1 MMPALSKKQQKFMGI
16 VRSIQKG
23 EQPASKFNKDAQD
36 VAKDMK
42 KKDVKDFASTKHKG
56 LPMKKEILG
65 KLKEMIK
72 QELSEYTYGVGD
84 VVKDVNPT
92 CPHFGAQGK
101 VKSVNPKSVIF
112 IVKNKGKNFK
122 PGMELEKSHD
132 QMKKMKESVN
142 EMSAK
147 SKKIISKL
155 GKKEK
160 EMFIDMVDMLGFDQV
175 MADYKR
181 DKKAFKQ
188 ALKDMS
194 ESVIQE
200 RNDEVQT
207 GKDYTKLWLQSINLI
222 IKQANGLK
230 GALAKHPIKRD
241 VNKLKAVKKLF
252 EKFIKPAIEKEGA
265 DNRHY
270 APNQTQLKKY
280 LANSKFKVST
290 RILRQTI
297 ESSNGYDEN
306 SWYYLGDKEQS
317 LIKKMGKVLYDVE
330 NKMDKA
336 NLENVNESMSPSQ
349 LKKMRDDFEKT
360 GDLPPHLKKF
370 ALDLK
375 ILKKKHKVKNIVVP
389 GLEWMS
395 DMKENINEDGH
406 TDVASA
412 KRKAMLMVEYSNKL
426 LNKLNGM
433 NKEDS
438 LPSWWSDKITLSQNY
453 LEKATNYL
461 LNPVESVNESKKEKD
476 QIIRYLQGLGFDER
490 TAKKAVAK
498 SYNYI
503 SKAYRNTGTQYKGD
517 LIANILN
524 KKESV
529 NESRDFEKLYKF
541 FSKKDYF
548 GLKRV
553 MKTQLGNYKRALKKG
568 DKGAQKYSEKD
579 VINSVNRM
587 IKNRAKFTY
596 DELKKAI
603 KKKDIKALKSKLRYD
618 QPYSLA
624 IFNQITGKKLPKNTR
639 DIHSFLDNQF
649 MKESVFAVR
658 QDKIKN
664 GERFPKKP
672 NFNYDPEK
680 GKSRIRKVN
689 ETMKPSAIKKMRA
702 EFERTGELPPHLK
715 KFVKDVNIL
724 KKKHKV
730 KNIVVP
736 GLEWMSDMKESVN
749 EASVSQV
756 RSTISRVKKQL
767 MKKWAKKGGY
777 ENFGQKELRNLK
789 SKFKENPYG
798 SPEERQISQMLSS
811 FDNWAMNYSGD
822 MRESI
827 NEDGHTDVAS
837 SKRKVMIMVD
847 DSNKLLNKLNG
858 MNKEDSLPSWLSDK
872 ITLASDYLHKATHY
886 LLNPVESVNEAM
898 SKSQASELLKQL
910 GGNKFISMTGAKNL
924 TFSGLGL
931 VMQIGKNSKGVT
943 HVRFKLSS
951 KDLYDIDFLS
961 IRGSNVK
968 TKSKEKGVYGDQLGV
983 MIKKNTGLNIRL

>member
-1 MMPALSKKQQKFMGI
+1 MPSKSKQQQKFMGI

-23 EQPASKFNKDAQD
+23 DQPASKFSKDAQNAAD
-36 VAKDMK
+36 DMK
-42 KKDVKDFASTKHKG
+42 KKDVEDFASTKHKG
-56 LPMKKEILG
+56 LPKKVEQALREKIRTMVEDYVESCG
-65 KLKEMIK
+65 YVVSAKDPNYKLKSPGGTGEEDR
-72 QELSEYTYGVGD
+72 ELKEEGFGSDEFLTKTEKKKFEKERLENAEVLGYTLTGTKDLKEAVDEGDFISAIQSIQAGLDEAEYGFNDLGRLKGMSSSE
-84 VVKDVNPT
+84 KR
-92 CPHFGAQGK
+92 
-101 VKSVNPKSVIF
+101 
-112 IVKNKGKNFK
+112 IVK
-122 PGMELEKSHD
+122 
-132 QMKKMKESVN
+132 
-142 EMSAK
+142 
-147 SKKIISKL
+147 
-155 GKKEK
+155 
-160 EMFIDMVDMLGFDQV
+160 
-175 MADYKR
+175 
-181 DKKAFKQ
+181 
-188 ALKDMS
+188 
-194 ESVIQE
+194 
-200 RNDEVQT
+200 T
-207 GKDYTKLWLQSINLI
+207 
-222 IKQANGLK
+222 
-230 GALAKHPIKRD
+230 
-241 VNKLKAVKKLF
+241 LF
-252 EKFIKPAIEKEGA
+252 S
-265 DNRHY
+265 R
-270 APNQTQLKKY
+270 
-280 LANSKFKVST
+280 FKVLMRGVEKARRVIT
-290 RILRQTI
+290 T
-297 ESSNGYDEN
+297 ES
-306 SWYYLGDKEQS
+306 
-317 LIKKMGKVLYDVE
+317 
-330 NKMDKA
+330 
-336 NLENVNESMSPSQ
+336 
-349 LKKMRDDFEKT
+349 
-360 GDLPPHLKKF
+360 
-370 ALDLK
+370 
-375 ILKKKHKVKNIVVP
+375 
-389 GLEWMS
+389 
-395 DMKENINEDGH
+395 INEDGH
-406 TDVASA
+406 TDVASS
-412 KRKAMLMVEYSNKL
+412 KRKVMIMVDDSNKL

-736 GLEWMSDMKESVN
+736 GLEWMSDMKEQSVN
-749 EASVSQV
+749 EA
-756 RSTISRVKKQL
+756 R
-767 MKKWAKKGGY
+767 
-777 ENFGQKELRNLK
+777 
-789 SKFKENPYG
+789 
-798 SPEERQISQMLSS
+798 
-811 FDNWAMNYSGD
+811 
-822 MRESI
+822 
-827 NEDGHTDVAS
+827 
-837 SKRKVMIMVD
+837 
-847 DSNKLLNKLNG
+847 
-858 MNKEDSLPSWLSDK
+858 
-872 ITLASDYLHKATHY
+872 
-886 LLNPVESVNEAM
+886 LNPKETI
-898 SKSQASELLKQL
+898 QQL
-910 GGNKFISMTGAKNL
+910 GGNRFLYMVGAKNL
-924 TFSGLGL
+924 AVDKPRNELH
-931 VMQIGKNSKGVT
+931 MKIMRNAKGVS
-943 HVRFKLSS
+943 HVVVRLTSL
-951 KDLYDIDFLS
+951 DLYDMKFLS
-961 IRGSNVK
+961 IRAGKIRVK
-968 TKSKEKGVYGDQLGV
+968 ATEKGVYGDQLATFF
-983 MIKKNTGLNIRL
+983 KKHTGLNTRL

>member
-1 MMPALSKKQQKFMGI
+1 
-16 VRSIQKG
+16 
-23 EQPASKFNKDAQD
+23 
-36 VAKDMK
+36 
-42 KKDVKDFASTKHKG
+42 
-56 LPMKKEILG
+56 
-65 KLKEMIK
+65 
-72 QELSEYTYGVGD
+72 
-84 VVKDVNPT
+84 
-92 CPHFGAQGK
+92 
-101 VKSVNPKSVIF
+101 
-112 IVKNKGKNFK
+112 
-122 PGMELEKSHD
+122 MELEKSHD

-147 SKKIISKL
+147 TKKIISKL

-160 EMFIDMVDMLGFDQV
+160 EMFMDMVDMLGFDQV

-360 GDLPPHLKKF
+360 G
-370 ALDLK
+370 
-375 ILKKKHKVKNIVVP
+375 
-389 GLEWMS
+389 
-395 DMKENINEDGH
+395 
-406 TDVASA
+406 
-412 KRKAMLMVEYSNKL
+412 
-426 LNKLNGM
+426 
-433 NKEDS
+433 
-438 LPSWWSDKITLSQNY
+438 
-453 LEKATNYL
+453 
-461 LNPVESVNESKKEKD
+461 
-476 QIIRYLQGLGFDER
+476 
-490 TAKKAVAK
+490 
-498 SYNYI
+498 
-503 SKAYRNTGTQYKGD
+503 
-517 LIANILN
+517 
-524 KKESV
+524 
-529 NESRDFEKLYKF
+529 
-541 FSKKDYF
+541 
-548 GLKRV
+548 
-553 MKTQLGNYKRALKKG
+553 
-568 DKGAQKYSEKD
+568 
-579 VINSVNRM
+579 
-587 IKNRAKFTY
+587 
-596 DELKKAI
+596 
-603 KKKDIKALKSKLRYD
+603 
-618 QPYSLA
+618 
-624 IFNQITGKKLPKNTR
+624 
-639 DIHSFLDNQF
+639 
-649 MKESVFAVR
+649 
-658 QDKIKN
+658 
-664 GERFPKKP
+664 
-672 NFNYDPEK
+672 
-680 GKSRIRKVN
+680 
-689 ETMKPSAIKKMRA
+689 
-702 EFERTGELPPHLK
+702 ELPPHLK
-715 KFVKDVNIL
+715 KFVKDVKIL

-811 FDNWAMNYSGD
+811 FNNWAMNYSGD
-822 MRESI
+822 MRESV